1 MERERERE
9 RDQRVKELKRRGA
22 SREKREMG
30 FDRTKNRQ
38 NTERE
43 EYDREQEKGKVE
55 WRISREDQRGKGIQ
69 RATFMKGPFL
79 QTSILWSND
88 VWKWSHCLKG

>member
-1 MERERERE
+1 M
-9 RDQRVKELKRRGA
+9 KELKRLGA

-55 WRISREDQRGKGIQ
+55 W
-69 RATFMKGPFL
+69 
-79 QTSILWSND
+79 
-88 VWKWSHCLKG
+88 

>member
-1 MERERERE
+1 M
-9 RDQRVKELKRRGA
+9 KELKRRGA

-38 NTERE
+38 NSERE

-55 WRISREDQRGKGIQ
+55 WRISREDQLEKGIQ
-69 RATFMKGPFL
+69 RAPEK
-79 QTSILWSND
+79 ILKRDHQQRESE
-88 VWKWSHCLKG
+88 LRL

>member
-1 MERERERE
+1 
-9 RDQRVKELKRRGA
+9 
-22 SREKREMG
+22 MG

-55 WRISREDQRGKGIQ
+55 WRISREDQREKGIQ
-69 RATFMKGPFL
+69 RAQEK
-79 QTSILWSND
+79 ILKRDHQQRESE
-88 VWKWSHCLKG
+88 LRF